1 MPKPHHSADGTGLS
15 WALFGLLCFFPPVL
29 AEGLEFS
36 ADDIITVTALRA
48 WEGDAAEVVHFSGD
62 FKLQAPDWTLAGD
75 TAVVYGKL
83 DDPDRVVV
91 EGAPARISFL
101 RQAEANDGG
110 LEEDERVDGSATT
123 VEYFRA
129 TDKLKM
135 QGGASLTRKDSTLVS
150 ETIEYDVDADRY
162 SASGEGGINI
172 QYNPE
177 DD

>member
-1 MPKPHHSADGTGLS
+1 MPKPHQSADGTGFF

-48 WEGDAAEVVHFSGD
+48 WEGEAAEVVHFSGD

-75 TAVVYGKL
+75 SAVVYGKL

-91 EGAPARISFL
+91 EGSPARISFL
-101 RQAEANDGG
+101 RKTEPADGDAV
-110 LEEDERVDGSATT
+110 EDERVDGSATA

-135 QGGASLTRKDSTLVS
+135 QGAARLTRNDSTLVS
-150 ETIEYDVDADRY
+150 EIIEYDVDADRY